1 MSGKSRNSVMLAATT
16 SYMEKIKN
24 FANELQIN
32 FTEYQQNCGV
42 NAIRTLNTLITKKG
56 FTWQDF
62 SIDNIITTVQQAAF
76 LETNA
81 SAIPRECFFIIRKEK
96 NQAGQWTQVLEY
108 GVEGAGNDRI
118 LLTFGRDVK
127 EVKSYIVYEGDE
139 FEEGFMNGWELQLPT
154 YRRKFK
160 TNKPLKVVYLIKKTN
175 GEIDV
180 QYADT
185 QDVMKS
191 LLAHAKQN
199 LKNAKGVDENK
210 LLRELS
216 KLDLY
221 EVLEDEKWLD
231 YEITKAGYGNNKDY
245 KTNLFSPSY
254 TSPISMYSMIERK
267 LRNHA
272 TRKYPKN
279 FNHKEVSTLYEET
292 FDEKY
297 DTKGEIISPEEH
309 VDIATTEFEE
319 KTATKQV
326 FKKEKKVVE
335 DDRPTLKV
343 EEKVEEPFAISPELE
358 EKLKN
363 AKAPKL
369 DNTNGFIKVEKAKK
383 IIEKETKKIKK
394 PTNTEMEKSQEN
406 SLFNDSDTDWL
417 D

>member
-1 MSGKSRNSVMLAATT
+1 MSGKSRDSMMLIATA

-24 FANELQIN
+24 FANDLQIN
-32 FTEYQQNCGV
+32 FTEYQQNCVV
-42 NAIRTLNTLITKKG
+42 NAVRTITPMLEKNG
-56 FTWQDF
+56 YTWQNF
-62 SIDNIITTVQQAAF
+62 SIDNIITTLQQTAF
-76 LETNA
+76 LELNP
-81 SAIPRECFFIIRKEK
+81 SATPHECYYIVRKDYDRK
-96 NQAGQWTQVLEY
+96 AKKYLPPVLEF
-108 GVEGAGNDRI
+108 GIEGSGNDRI

-127 EVKSYIVYEGDE
+127 EVKSYIVYESDE

-185 QDVMKS
+185 QDVKKS
-191 LLAHAKQN
+191 LLANAKQN
-199 LKNAKGVDENK
+199 GADTK
-210 LLRELS
+210 LLRQLN
-216 KLDLY
+216 KLKLY
-221 EVLEDEKWLD
+221 DILEDDKWLD
-231 YEITKAGYGNNKDY
+231 YTISKTYGSNNY
-245 KTNLFSPSY
+245 KTPLFNPSY

-319 KTATKQV
+319 KQATVPFQ
-326 FKKEKKVVE
+326 KVDT

-394 PTNTEMEKSQEN
+394 STNTEMEKSQEN

>member
-1 MSGKSRNSVMLAATT
+1 MSGKSRDSMMLIATA

-24 FANELQIN
+24 FANDLQIN
-32 FTEYQQNCGV
+32 FTEYQQNCVV
-42 NAIRTLNTLITKKG
+42 NAVRTITPMLEKNG
-56 FTWQDF
+56 YTWQNF
-62 SIDNIITTVQQAAF
+62 SIDNIITTLQQTAF
-76 LETNA
+76 LELNP
-81 SAIPRECFFIIRKEK
+81 SATPHECYYIVRKDYDRK
-96 NQAGQWTQVLEY
+96 AKKYLPPVLEF
-108 GVEGAGNDRI
+108 GIEGSGNDRI

-127 EVKSYIVYEGDE
+127 EVKSYIVYESDE

-319 KTATKQV
+319 KQATVPFQ
-326 FKKEKKVVE
+326 KVDT

-343 EEKVEEPFAISPELE
+343 EEKVEEE
-358 EKLKN
+358 
-363 AKAPKL
+363 
-369 DNTNGFIKVEKAKK
+369 KVEKTAKK
-383 IIEKETKKIKK
+383 EIVKEPIIEKVEIPKIVEKK